1 MNHTKLAFT
10 RKRHISPGAKYT
22 IDVELLRFGKDN
34 RCNCST
40 DANLASSLEGLVIQL
55 REPERNK
62 LSSF

>member
-1 MNHTKLAFT
+1 V
-10 RKRHISPGAKYT
+10 RKYT

-34 RCNCST
+34 CCNCSPY
-40 DANLASSLEGLVIQL
+40 ANLASSLEGLVIQL

>member
-1 MNHTKLAFT
+1 VNHTKLAFT
-10 RKRHISPGAKYT
+10 RKRHISPA
-22 IDVELLRFGKDN
+22 DVELLRFGKDN

>member
-1 MNHTKLAFT
+1 MNRTKLAFT

-34 RCNCST
+34 RCSP
-40 DANLASSLEGLVIQL
+40 DANLASSLAGLVIQL